1 MQFQD
6 FSFTFIPLLENI
18 NCGQYYK
25 RMIDRYIYIFI
36 DYIHQSIL
44 FLIHINNKPDTK
56 LLVRYISKLHINYK
70 LV

>member
-6 FSFTFIPLLENI
+6 FSFTFITLLENI

-25 RMIDRYIYIFI
+25 RMIDRYIFI
-36 DYIHQSIL
+36 DYIHQCIL

-56 LLVRYISKLHINYK
+56 LLVRYIMTVS
-70 LV
+70 